1 MRLSSVT
8 ELACH
13 ATTRSFMLITVQS
26 LNNLIILLVYDFL
39 CQTSW
44 KSADGVFLTSGFA
57 DFERGNAI
65 SNCMTSISTIMSQF
79 GSVDFDPHKVGLIP
93 LTISN

>member
-1 MRLSSVT
+1 MIFCVKPLGRAQT
-8 ELACH
+8 E
-13 ATTRSFMLITVQS
+13 F
-26 LNNLIILLVYDFL
+26 
-39 CQTSW
+39 
-44 KSADGVFLTSGFA
+44 FLTSGFA